1 MEILLLMILAGLGIA
16 FLRHRHRAR
25 ALWAQILRMTQ
36 QIHRGQRPRT
46 FILHG
51 EENVRRIGLALESL
65 ADERERLTRQISQE
79 GFNTQAILS
88 SMEEGV
94 LIVDTGRTIQLVN
107 PSFLKLFE
115 LHRSPVGKP
124 ALQVLRNAEIE
135 DGIATA
141 LRTGEAQV
149 REVELTF
156 SQRRLALSAAPVR
169 DDARGKLLG
178 AVVLL
183 RDVTRVRQLEEV
195 RREFVANVS
204 HELRTPLSIFQGYLE
219 MLSDHPEL
227 PREET
232 TAAVEVLRRHSDRLN
247 LLVEDL
253 LSLARLEGRQETFE
267 MGSVAIPA
275 LLEEV
280 REDWKLKFAQR
291 EVALHLDLPPGL
303 PAIEADRARM
313 QQVFSNLLEN
323 ALKYTGEGGTVALE
337 ARACDGEG
345 DGGAG
350 RGVEIRVRDSGQGID
365 PANLPHIFER
375 FYRADK
381 ARSRQLGGTGLG
393 LSIVKHLIQAQGGE
407 VRAESRPGEGTT
419 IILRLPCV
427 KTPQP

>member
-1 MEILLLMILAGLGIA
+1 MGIALLLVLAGLGIA
-16 FLRHRHRAR
+16 FLRYRHHAR
-25 ALWAQILRMTQ
+25 STWGRILRMAQ
-36 QIHRGQRPRT
+36 QIHAGERPAT

-51 EENVRRIGLALESL
+51 EENVRRIGLALETL
-65 ADERERLTRQISQE
+65 ADERERLNRRLSQE
-79 GFNTQAILS
+79 AFNSHAILS

-94 LIVDTGRTIQLVN
+94 LIVDTTRTIQLVN
-107 PSFLKLFE
+107 PSFLKLFD

-124 ALQVLRNAEIE
+124 ALQVLRNAEVE
-135 DGIATA
+135 EGIATA
-141 LRTGEAQV
+141 LKTGEAQV
-149 REVELTF
+149 REVEL
-156 SQRRLALSAAPVR
+156 SLSRRRLALSAAPVR
-169 DDARGKLLG
+169 DDARGALLG

-219 MLSDHPEL
+219 LLTDHPEM
-227 PREET
+227 PREEAS
-232 TAAVEVLRRHSDRLN
+232 AALEVLRRHSDRLN

-253 LSLARLEGRQETFE
+253 LSLARLEGRQETFDL
-267 MGSVAIPA
+267 GPVNLAA

-280 REDWKLKFAQR
+280 REDWKLKFADR
-291 EVALHLDLPPGL
+291 EVALHLDLPLGL
-303 PAIEADRARM
+303 PPVEADRARM

-323 ALKYTGEGGTVALE
+323 ALKYTGKGGRVALE
-337 ARACDGEG
+337 ARP
-345 DGGAG
+345 GGAMI
-350 RGVEIRVRDSGQGID
+350 EIRVCDSGQGID

-407 VRAESRPGEGTT
+407 VRAESRLGEGTT
-419 IILRLPCV
+419 IILRLPCA
-427 KTPQP
+427 KGSEP